1 MIYYLKIYP
10 ILEGLMSN
18 KFRKIMSAI
27 LALLCIVG
35 AVSVTSCNSGNG
47 NADTATG
54 VTTVGATT
62 AGVTTAAPNT
72 YSKNTY
78 KTGDVLEKLNVL
90 GRCVLTDNGL
100 TADWS
105 ASGIEFVADCKN
117 MVKITVNA
125 SRDCRFNFYMDD
137 AEMKAINVTA
147 GKKTYTLVNNLD
159 AGVHKF
165 RFVKSSMVEHGTV
178 GVTVE
183 IESIELYGELGDA
196 TAREHY
202 IEFIGDSITCGVGA
216 SSAASTE
223 AYSELSYAYLAAN
236 KLDADYSLVSISGI
250 GAGKST
256 DRHGGLLMGEVYS
269 LNNYYRSKTDKYEPS
284 RKADL
289 VVINLNTNDKGSF
302 DQVSMKE
309 QFVAKVKDLIDQ
321 VKALHGEDVKIVW
334 VMGMMNDPSYLY
346 VDAWTM
352 QYLRSL
358 GGEEAG
364 YYYFLAEKNNAGA
377 SSHPIASAHA
387 SVANSLAEFI
397 NSKGILG

>member
-1 MIYYLKIYP
+1 
-10 ILEGLMSN
+10 MSN
-18 KFRKIMSAI
+18 KFRKILSAL
-27 LALLCIVG
+27 LALMCVAGAFNIVG
-35 AVSVTSCNSGNG
+35 CNSDNG
-47 NADTATG
+47 G
-54 VTTVGATT
+54 GSATT
-62 AGVTTAAPNT
+62 AGVTTAGATTADVTSASNS
-72 YSKNTY
+72 YAKSLY
-78 KTGDVLEKLNVL
+78 KTADVLDKLNVL
-90 GRCVLTDNGL
+90 GRCIVTDKGL

-137 AEMKAINVTA
+137 AEMKAVNVSA

-183 IESIELYGELGDA
+183 IESIEIFGELGDA
-196 TAREHY
+196 TARAHY
-202 IEFIGDSITCGVGA
+202 IEFVGDSITCGVGA

-256 DRHGGLLMGEVYS
+256 DRHNGLLMGEVYS
-269 LNNYYRSKTDKYEPS
+269 LNNYYRNKTDRYQPE

-302 DQVSMKE
+302 DQASMKD

-321 VKALHGEDVKIVW
+321 VKAIHGEDVKIVW

-358 GGEEAG
+358 GGEDAG

-377 SSHPIASAHA
+377 SSHPIATAHA
-387 SVANSLAEFI
+387 SVADSLVEFI